1 MERRLRYTASR
12 GGFPLLL
19 HVRVFL
25 SCVLTAVLCICG
37 DCKAQ
42 AAQQQSGATSGAPV
56 STLLAATAVEAAPA
70 RSAATPAQAAVQQTP
85 PAQNGPQ
92 QAPPAQNGMNGIA
105 GGLGAAAVY
114 DEHKRPI
121 TAGGFVDSGPVIFED
136 VTKQAGLSGWVHKMG
151 APEKNFIV
159 ETNGSGVCLLDYDND
174 GWLDIYMVNGATFD
188 SLDGKEPTPHAALFH
203 NNHDG
208 TFTDV
213 SAKAGV
219 ENDRWGY
226 GCSVADYDNDGWPD
240 IYVGNYGK
248 NRLYHNNHDGTFSDV
263 AEKAGVALGNWSP
276 GSAWGDYDGD
286 GRLDL
291 YVTGYVHFDRDNLPI
306 AGSKAVGYAQCQYR
320 GAPVNCGPRGL
331 VGEPDHLFHNNGDG
345 TFTDVTVKAG
355 VEDKDKY
362 YGFTAIFASL
372 NGNGKPDLIVGN
384 DSEPNFLY
392 INKGDGTF
400 DDQSYVSGFALNKDG
415 REIASMGIAPGDYE
429 NNGQMDFFVTDFGDD
444 YKVLYHNDGND
455 SFSDVSYKVGIAQ
468 TTIPFVGWGDGFI
481 DYDNDGWL
489 DLFLVNGHV
498 YPQVDQHDWGTTF
511 AERPLLFHNIPDPAA
526 RKGGDSRKFQYIP
539 PVKGTGLADVIP
551 GRGAAFGDLF
561 NDGKIDVVIN
571 PVDGPPVLLRNVN
584 SDHHHWVE
592 LALAGAGKSP
602 RDATCA
608 TVYLSANGMRQR
620 QDVLASGSYISSN
633 DRRLHF
639 GLGDATDAGTAEIHW
654 PSGAK
659 EMVKLPAEDRIFTI
673 TEGKGITGSLCG
685 GSPCAVRKTAPAR
698 STPRKGAH

>member
-1 MERRLRYTASR
+1 MQLCLRAAFSSVLIA
-12 GGFPLLL
+12 LL
-19 HVRVFL
+19 
-25 SCVLTAVLCICG
+25 SIPG
-37 DCKAQ
+37 DCLGQ
-42 AAQQQSGATSGAPV
+42 AAQPQSSVQVKKTI
-56 STLLAATAVEAAPA
+56 STVLVATAVEPAPIKP
-70 RSAATPAQAAVQQTP
+70 SATPSQAAQTTPQQTP
-85 PAQNGPQ
+85 PAQNG
-92 QAPPAQNGMNGIA
+92 MSGIA

-114 DEHKRPI
+114 DEQKRPI

-136 VTKQAGLSGWVHKMG
+136 DTKQAGLSGWVHKMG
-151 APEKNFIV
+151 VPEKNFII
-159 ETNGSGVCLLDYDND
+159 ETNGSGVGLIDYDHS
-174 GWLDIYMVNGATFD
+174 GWLSIYLVNGSTFD
-188 SLDGKEPTPHAALFH
+188 ALDGKEPTPHAALFR

-213 SAKAGV
+213 AAQAGV
-219 ENDRWGY
+219 TNDRWGY
-226 GCSVADYDNDGWPD
+226 GVSIADYDNDGWPD

-248 NRLYHNNHDGTFSDV
+248 NRLYHNNHDGTFTDV

-276 GSAWGDYDGD
+276 GSAWGDFNGD
-286 GRLDL
+286 GLLDL

-331 VGEPDHLFHNNGDG
+331 KGEPDHLFRNNGDG
-345 TFTDVTVKAG
+345 TFTDVTAKAG
-355 VEDKDKY
+355 VEDKEKY

-372 NGNGKPDLIVGN
+372 NGTGKPDLIVGN

-444 YKVLYHNDGND
+444 YKVLYHNDGD
-455 SFSDVSYKVGIAQ
+455 ASFTDVSYKAGIAQ
-468 TTIPFVGWGDGFI
+468 ITIPFVGWGDGFL

-489 DLFLVNGHV
+489 DLFMVNGHV

-526 RKGGDSRKFQYIP
+526 KKAGDNRMFAFVP

-561 NDGKIDVVIN
+561 NNGKIDVIIN
-571 PVDGPPVLLRNVN
+571 PIDGPPVLLRNVN
-584 SDHHHWVE
+584 PDHHHWVE
-592 LALAGAGKSP
+592 LALVGTGKSP

-654 PSGAK
+654 PSGQK
-659 EMVKLPAEDRIFTI
+659 ESVRLPAEDRIFTI
-673 TEGKGITGSLCG
+673 TEGKGITGALCG
-685 GSPCAVRKTAPAR
+685 GNPCAVRKPTPAK
-698 STPRKGAH
+698 STPRKAAH